1 MDATNATIQQL
12 VPIFQD
18 VFDDDSLT
26 IHATTTAEDVDGWDS
41 LAHIRLIVS
50 IEKAFSMRFS
60 AAEISALQN
69 VGDMVTLILKKRA
82 ID

>member
-1 MDATNATIQQL
+1 MDATNNMIQQL

-18 VFDDDSLT
+18 VFDDDSLA
-26 IHATTTAEDVDGWDS
+26 ILATTTADDIDGWDS

-60 AAEISALQN
+60 AAEISTLQN
-69 VGDMVTLILKKRA
+69 VGDMANLILKKRA
-82 ID
+82 SD